1 MGPGMGMM
9 GPGMMGP
16 GAGRYSMDRGSG
28 GEGAGPGSFRGGG
41 GGGQAAGQH
50 STLPKGVDYYLLRFF
65 DFSVEPGKKYKYRV
79 KLVIQDPNYNMDQ
92 RVLDP
97 AVLDRQAREF
107 QAVKAKNPKA
117 DKPFYRIVDK
127 WSDPSPAVGIPMS
140 GNVRLAETK
149 IPPAEKVND
158 EPTVKLLVEAFD
170 ADEAGTLIQ
179 GSTEKEFRR
188 GYVANMIGDARYQP
202 DPTMVDTQS
211 NFKFFTGMTL
221 LDVDGGTK
229 ISKESK
235 DMTVPARILVMGPAG
250 ELYIRNE
257 TDDKSFVQSFHMIF
271 DETVDKRGN
280 PAGPEGPGSPG
291 GPGRGRQPASGARR

>member
-1 MGPGMGMM
+1 MGGPEGMM
-9 GPGMMGP
+9 GRGMGP
-16 GAGRYSMDRGSG
+16 GAGRYSMDRGG
-28 GEGAGPGSFRGGG
+28 GPEGAGPGGFRGGG

-50 STLPKGVDYYLLRFF
+50 STLPKGVDYYLLRFI

-79 KLVIQDPNYNMDQ
+79 KLVIQDPNYNMPQ
-92 RVLDP
+92 GVLDP

-117 DKPFYRIVDK
+117 EKLFYRIVDK

-140 GNVRLAETK
+140 GNVRLAEAK

-170 ADEAGTLIQ
+170 ADDTGTLIQ

-202 DPTMVDTQS
+202 DPTMVDTQA

-221 LDVDGGTK
+221 LDVDGGAK
-229 ISKESK
+229 LGK
-235 DMTVPARILVMGPAG
+235 DMTYPARILVMGPAG
-250 ELYIRNE
+250 ELYIRNDA
-257 TDDKSFVQSFHMIF
+257 DDKSYVQSFHMTF
-271 DETVDKRGN
+271 DETTDKRGN
-280 PAGPEGPGSPG
+280 PTGPEVPG
-291 GPGRGRQPASGARR
+291 GPPGRGRPPRGGR